1 METSNHEDLLPDIQH
16 LPCRVSH
23 IEQCLPALAP
33 TMNPPKQEISLA
45 GSPFFCRYYHS
56 DRSWLQRL
64 PKSLKMLTKHIIIAS
79 LYAASLACGTAK
91 AQETIKIGVSVPS
104 ADHGWTGGI
113 DFFAQET
120 KKRLESLYKNLQII
134 VKTATGPSDQ
144 ENSLEELVAT
154 QQINALVILP
164 YESGPLTDPVRKVKE
179 KGVFVTVVDRALSD
193 NSIQDLY
200 VAGDNPGMGKIA
212 GQYLIDRLGGKGDI
226 VVLRGLPTVIDS
238 QRFDTFMEL
247 IKNTQIKVLDS
258 KYANWK
264 RDDGF
269 TVMQD
274 FLTRFPKID
283 AVWAQDDDIA
293 LGVLDALRKRKRE
306 KEVFVVGGGGM
317 KEMIKRV
324 QNKDALVPID
334 IVYSPSM
341 IANAVELT
349 ALHYIAK
356 LPVNGTY
363 ILDSP
368 LVTPE
373 NAAQYYFPDS
383 PF

>member
-1 METSNHEDLLPDIQH
+1 MSKITI
-16 LPCRVSH
+16 
-23 IEQCLPALAP
+23 
-33 TMNPPKQEISLA
+33 
-45 GSPFFCRYYHS
+45 
-56 DRSWLQRL
+56 
-64 PKSLKMLTKHIIIAS
+64 HIIVAS
-79 LYAASLACGTAK
+79 LYAASLVCSSAI
-91 AQETIKIGVSVPS
+91 AQETIKIGVSIPS

-113 DFFAQET
+113 DFFAQEA
-120 KKRLESLYKNLQII
+120 KKRLESTYKNVQVI
-134 VKTATGPSDQ
+134 VKTATGASDQ
-144 ENSLEELVAT
+144 ANSLEDLVAA

-164 YESGPLTDPVRKVKE
+164 YESAPLTDPVREVKK
-179 KGVFVTVVDRALSD
+179 KGIFVTVVDRALTDSG
-193 NSIQDLY
+193 IQNLY

-212 GQYLIDRLGGKGDI
+212 AQYLIDKLGGKGDI
-226 VVLRGLPTVIDS
+226 VVLRGLPTVIDN
-238 QRFDTFMEL
+238 QRFDTFMGL
-247 IKNTQIKVLDS
+247 IKNTNIKVLDS
-258 KYANWK
+258 QYANWN

-269 TVMQD
+269 KVMQD

-293 LGVLDALRKRKRE
+293 LGVLDALRQAKRE
-306 KEVFVVGGGGM
+306 KEMFVVGGGGM
-317 KEMIKRV
+317 KEVIKRV
-324 QNKDALVPID
+324 QNKDTLVPVD

-341 IANAVELT
+341 IANAIELT
-349 ALHYIAK
+349 ALHFIAK

>member
-1 METSNHEDLLPDIQH
+1 
-16 LPCRVSH
+16 
-23 IEQCLPALAP
+23 
-33 TMNPPKQEISLA
+33 MNKLI
-45 GSPFFCRYYHS
+45 
-56 DRSWLQRL
+56 
-64 PKSLKMLTKHIIIAS
+64 KHIVVAS
-79 LYAASLACGTAK
+79 LYATSLVYSSAM
-91 AQETIKIGVSVPS
+91 AQETVKIGVSIPS

-113 DFFAQET
+113 DFFAQEA
-120 KKRLESLYKNLQII
+120 KKRLESTYKNVQVI
-134 VKTATGPSDQ
+134 VKTATDASDQ
-144 ENSLEELVAT
+144 ANSLEDLVAA

-164 YESGPLTDPVRKVKE
+164 YESAPLTDPVREVKK
-179 KGVFVTVVDRALSD
+179 KGIFVTVVDRALTD
-193 NSIQDLY
+193 NNIQDLY
-200 VAGDNPGMGKIA
+200 VAGNNPGMGKIA
-212 GQYLIDRLGGKGDI
+212 AQYLIEKLGGKGDI
-226 VVLRGLPTVIDS
+226 VVLRGLPTVIDN
-238 QRFDTFMEL
+238 QRFDTFMSL

-258 KYANWK
+258 KYANWN

-269 TVMQD
+269 KVMQD

-293 LGVLDALRKRKRE
+293 LGVLDALRQAKRE
-306 KEVFVVGGGGM
+306 NEMFVVGGGGM
-317 KEMIKRV
+317 KEVIKRV
-324 QNKDALVPID
+324 QNKDTLIPVD

-341 IANAVELT
+341 IANAIELT
-349 ALHYIAK
+349 ALHFIAK

>member
-1 METSNHEDLLPDIQH
+1 M
-16 LPCRVSH
+16 
-23 IEQCLPALAP
+23 
-33 TMNPPKQEISLA
+33 
-45 GSPFFCRYYHS
+45 
-56 DRSWLQRL
+56 
-64 PKSLKMLTKHIIIAS
+64 KMLTRHIIIAS
-79 LYAASLACGTAK
+79 FYATTIAFGTAK
-91 AQETIKIGVSVPS
+91 PQETIKIGVSVPS

-120 KKRLESLYKNLQII
+120 KERIESLHKNIQII

-144 ENSLEELVAT
+144 VSGLQELVAA

-179 KGVFVTVVDRALSD
+179 KRVFVTVVDRALSD
-193 NSIQDLY
+193 NSIHDLY

-212 GQYLIDRLGGKGDI
+212 AQYLIDRLRGQGDI
-226 VVLRGLPTVIDS
+226 VVLRGLPTVIDD

-269 TVMQD
+269 KVMQD

-293 LGVLDALRKRKRE
+293 LGVLDALRKTKRE
-306 KEVFVVGGGGM
+306 KELFVVGGGGM
-317 KEMIKRV
+317 KEMVKRV
-324 QNKDALVPID
+324 LNKDALVPID
-334 IVYSPSM
+334 IEYPPSM
-341 IANAVELT
+341 IANAIELT
-349 ALHYIAK
+349 ALRYTAK
-356 LPVNGTY
+356 LPINGTY

-368 LVTPE
+368 LITPE

>member
-1 METSNHEDLLPDIQH
+1 M
-16 LPCRVSH
+16 
-23 IEQCLPALAP
+23 
-33 TMNPPKQEISLA
+33 
-45 GSPFFCRYYHS
+45 
-56 DRSWLQRL
+56 
-64 PKSLKMLTKHIIIAS
+64 KMLTKHIIIGA
-79 LYAASLACGTAK
+79 LYGARLGCGMGK
-91 AQETIKIGVSVPS
+91 GKETIKIGVSVPS

-113 DFFAQET
+113 GFFAQET
-120 KKRLESLYKNLQII
+120 KKRLESLHKNLQII

-144 ENSLEELVAT
+144 ENSIEELVAT
-154 QQINALVILP
+154 QKINALMILP

-226 VVLRGLPTVIDS
+226 VVLRGLPTVIDD
-238 QRFDTFMEL
+238 QRFHTFMQL

-269 TVMQD
+269 KVMQD

-293 LGVLDALRKRKRE
+293 LGVLDALRQAKRE
-306 KEVFVVGGGGM
+306 KDMFVVAGGRM
-317 KEMIKRV
+317 QEMIQTV
-324 QNKDALVPID
+324 Q
-334 IVYSPSM
+334 
-341 IANAVELT
+341 T
-349 ALHYIAK
+349 K
-356 LPVNGTY
+356 L
-363 ILDSP
+363 
-368 LVTPE
+368 
-373 NAAQYYFPDS
+373 
-383 PF
+383 

>member
-1 METSNHEDLLPDIQH
+1 M
-16 LPCRVSH
+16 
-23 IEQCLPALAP
+23 
-33 TMNPPKQEISLA
+33 
-45 GSPFFCRYYHS
+45 
-56 DRSWLQRL
+56 
-64 PKSLKMLTKHIIIAS
+64 KHIIIFC
-79 LYAASLACGTAK
+79 LYLGLLACGTAG
-91 AQETIKIGVSVPS
+91 AQETIKIAVSVPS

-113 DFFAQET
+113 GFFAQET
-120 KKRLESLYKNLQII
+120 KKRLESLHKNLQII

-144 ENSLEELVAT
+144 ENSLKELFAT
-154 QQINALVILP
+154 QQINALVVLP
-164 YESGPLTDPVRKVKE
+164 YESGPLTDPVRKIKE

-193 NSIQDLY
+193 NSIRDLY

-226 VVLRGLPTVIDS
+226 VVLRGLPTVIDD
-238 QRFDTFMEL
+238 QRFDSFMEL

-258 KYANWK
+258 KYANW
-264 RDDGF
+264 RREDGF
-269 TVMQD
+269 QVMQD

-293 LGVLDALRKRKRE
+293 LGVLEALRKAKRE
-306 KEVFVVGGGGM
+306 KEMFVVGGGGM

-334 IVYSPSM
+334 IEYPPSM
-341 IANAVELT
+341 IANAIELT
-349 ALHYIAK
+349 VLRFTAK
-356 LPVNGTY
+356 LPINGTY

>member
-1 METSNHEDLLPDIQH
+1 
-16 LPCRVSH
+16 
-23 IEQCLPALAP
+23 LAFLFAKRAS
-33 TMNPPKQEISLA
+33 TGYRASQNSM
-45 GSPFFCRYYHS
+45 
-56 DRSWLQRL
+56 
-64 PKSLKMLTKHIIIAS
+64 KMLIRHIISVFLSAGI
-79 LYAASLACGTAK
+79 LACGTAK
-91 AQETIKIGVSVPS
+91 AQETIKIAVSVPS

-113 DFFAQET
+113 GFFAQEA
-120 KKRLESLYKNLQII
+120 KKRLESVHKNLQII
-134 VKTATGPSDQ
+134 VKTATGSSDQ
-144 ENSLEELVAT
+144 ENSLVQLFAT

-164 YESGPLTDPVRKVKE
+164 YESGPLTDPVRKIKE

-200 VAGDNPGMGKIA
+200 VAGDNPGMGRIA

-226 VVLRGLPTVIDS
+226 VVLRGLPTVIDD
-238 QRFDTFMEL
+238 QRFDSFMEL

-264 RDDGF
+264 RYDGF
-269 TVMQD
+269 KVMQD
-274 FLTRFPKID
+274 FLGRFPKID

-293 LGVLDALRKRKRE
+293 LGVLDALRKTKRE
-306 KEVFVVGGGGM
+306 EEMFVVGGGGM
-317 KEMIKRV
+317 KEMIQKV

-341 IANAVELT
+341 IANAIELT
-349 ALHYIAK
+349 ALHYTAK
-356 LPVNGTY
+356 LLIKGTY

-373 NAAQYYFPDS
+373 NAALYYFPDS

>member
-1 METSNHEDLLPDIQH
+1 M
-16 LPCRVSH
+16 
-23 IEQCLPALAP
+23 
-33 TMNPPKQEISLA
+33 K
-45 GSPFFCRYYHS
+45 
-56 DRSWLQRL
+56 
-64 PKSLKMLTKHIIIAS
+64 KLTKHIVVAS
-79 LYAASLACGTAK
+79 LYAASLACAAAK
-91 AQETIKIGVSVPS
+91 AEETIKIGVSVPS

-120 KKRLESLYKNLQII
+120 KKRLESLYKNVQVI

-144 ENSLEELVAT
+144 ANSLEDLVAT

-164 YESGPLTDPVRKVKE
+164 YESAPLTDPVREVKK
-179 KGVFVTVVDRALSD
+179 KGVFVTVVDRALTD
-193 NSIQDLY
+193 NTIQDLY
-200 VAGDNPGMGKIA
+200 VAGDNPGMGKMA
-212 GQYLIDRLGGKGDI
+212 AQYLIQKLGGKGDI
-226 VVLRGLPTVIDS
+226 VVLRGLPTVIDN
-238 QRFDTFMEL
+238 QRFDAFMGL
-247 IKNTQIKVLDS
+247 IKGTQIKVLDS
-258 KYANWK
+258 KYANWN

-269 TVMQD
+269 KVMQD

-293 LGVLDALRKRKRE
+293 LGVLDALRQAKRE
-306 KEVFVVGGGGM
+306 KEMFVVGGGGM
-317 KEMIKRV
+317 KEVIKKV
-324 QNKDALVPID
+324 QNKDELIPVD

-341 IANAVELT
+341 IANAIEVT
-349 ALHYIAK
+349 ALHFTAK

-373 NAAQYYFPDS
+373 NAAQYYFPNS

>member
-1 METSNHEDLLPDIQH
+1 M
-16 LPCRVSH
+16 
-23 IEQCLPALAP
+23 
-33 TMNPPKQEISLA
+33 
-45 GSPFFCRYYHS
+45 
-56 DRSWLQRL
+56 
-64 PKSLKMLTKHIIIAS
+64 
-79 LYAASLACGTAK
+79 
-91 AQETIKIGVSVPS
+91 AQETVKIGVSIPS

-113 DFFAQET
+113 DFFAQEA
-120 KKRLESLYKNLQII
+120 KKRLESTYKNVQVI
-134 VKTATGPSDQ
+134 VKTATDASDQ
-144 ENSLEELVAT
+144 ANSLEDLVAA

-164 YESGPLTDPVRKVKE
+164 YESAPLTDPVREVKK
-179 KGVFVTVVDRALSD
+179 KGIFVTVVDRALTD
-193 NSIQDLY
+193 NNIQDLY
-200 VAGDNPGMGKIA
+200 VAGNNPGMGKIA
-212 GQYLIDRLGGKGDI
+212 AQYLIEKLGGKGDI
-226 VVLRGLPTVIDS
+226 VVLRGLPTVIDN
-238 QRFDTFMEL
+238 QRFDTFMSL

-258 KYANWK
+258 KYANWN

-269 TVMQD
+269 KVMQD

-293 LGVLDALRKRKRE
+293 LGVLDALRQAKRE
-306 KEVFVVGGGGM
+306 NEMFVVGGGGM
-317 KEMIKRV
+317 KEVIKRV
-324 QNKDALVPID
+324 QNKDTLIPVD

-341 IANAVELT
+341 IANAIELT
-349 ALHYIAK
+349 ALHFIAK